1 MSMDKTDFKA
11 ERKDLYAPASK
22 EFSVVDVPAFDFAM
36 IDGRG
41 DPNTSPAYAD
51 AVEALYSISY
61 ALKFGSKREL
71 GKDYVV
77 APLEGLWHGE
87 STSAFTCASKSEWTW
102 TMMVRRPHW
111 LSADMRDQA
120 RAKVAEKKLPAL
132 GPHHEI
138 YLSDPRK
145 VAAAKLRTILRQPV
159 RRGSGQESN

>member
-1 MSMDKTDFKA
+1 MDKTDFKA

-77 APLEGLWHGE
+77 TENHPA
-87 STSAFTCASKSEWTW
+87 SAGPATERSGVGA
-102 TMMVRRPHW
+102 VRSR
-111 LSADMRDQA
+111 
-120 RAKVAEKKLPAL
+120 
-132 GPHHEI
+132 
-138 YLSDPRK
+138 
-145 VAAAKLRTILRQPV
+145 
-159 RRGSGQESN
+159 SGQESN